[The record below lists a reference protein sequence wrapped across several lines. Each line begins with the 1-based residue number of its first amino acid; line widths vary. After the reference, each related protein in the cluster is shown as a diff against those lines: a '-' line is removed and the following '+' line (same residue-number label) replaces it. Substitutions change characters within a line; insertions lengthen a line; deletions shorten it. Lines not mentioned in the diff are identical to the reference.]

1 VRRART
7 LLRAAGLA
15 LVVAGFVDATAFAG
29 IPNQEPAS
37 RRGHLSLRRVHGP
50 AIRAHTGASRTLG
63 GTERRKGGDFMAAM
77 VKVIEVLAQSEKSWD
92 DAAKVALEEASK
104 TLRGIQSIY
113 VKDMQAVV
121 EDNRIVKYRLN
132 AKISFLL
139 ERED

>member
-1 VRRART
+1 
-7 LLRAAGLA
+7 
-15 LVVAGFVDATAFAG
+15 
-29 IPNQEPAS
+29 
-37 RRGHLSLRRVHGP
+37 
-50 AIRAHTGASRTLG
+50 
-63 GTERRKGGDFMAAM
+63 MAAM